1 MMSIG
6 LLVEMPAFIGRFSG
20 FLIAAA
26 MPQLGQFAFVFS
38 MNLLDLC
45 PFLFTNYSYAVE
57 KI

>member
-1 MMSIG
+1 
-6 LLVEMPAFIGRFSG
+6 MPAFIGRFSG